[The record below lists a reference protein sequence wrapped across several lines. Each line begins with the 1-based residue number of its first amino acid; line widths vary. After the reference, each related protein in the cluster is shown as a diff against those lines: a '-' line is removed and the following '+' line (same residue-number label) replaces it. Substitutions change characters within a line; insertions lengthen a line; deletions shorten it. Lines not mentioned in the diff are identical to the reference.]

1 MAGGTQEEGTG
12 GVTQS
17 ASASGM
23 HDSEIVPVRFGMR
36 RDGGA
41 AVGTL
46 DDQGP
51 RLIEF
56 VMPTRT
62 L

>member
-1 MAGGTQEEGTG
+1 MAGGTQEEGAEG
-12 GVTQS
+12 GTQS
-17 ASASGM
+17 ASASGNET
-23 HDSEIVPVRFGMR
+23 HEIVLVRFGMR
-36 RDGGA
+36 RVGGA

-46 DDQGP
+46 EDQGP